1 MLIRFLLSLLL
12 WSASAALA
20 AQTLQPAYPE
30 VLRRFS
36 THDGLPQNSVN
47 AIVQDRDGF
56 LWLGTFGGLARFDG
70 SDFRVYRSLADSG
83 PSSDRILQLFEDAR
97 GQLWIG
103 SEDAGVSV
111 LRDGRFRRLD
121 VCGGRCLIRRFVA
134 AADGSVWVLSSAGAY
149 RIDPRTLRTLEHQ
162 PQALEPSAALGG
174 DEQLYL
180 GGQGLWRLHQGRR
193 EALPLPAG
201 ETRVGF
207 LHSEGNILWVGAG
220 AALHRYDT
228 VRRQWLPAPAPV
240 RGAQALARDAQQRL
254 WAVDVDGQVFRDDDD
269 GRGLQA
275 LATPALPAAHSL
287 LVDRDGN
294 LWLGSNARGL
304 LRIAR
309 SRIGLLNDPRHGL
322 DLPGL
327 PVVGDGSGGLWLGTV
342 CGGLQHWDAPSGRLR
357 RWSLQRVL
365 GNECAWSLHRDE
377 AGGLWIGTVDGSVG
391 YLPPEAQDDRADRDS
406 DAYRSQA
413 PRLVAR
419 WPDQLPIRALYRTAK
434 HKLLVASGH
443 GVYAIAVGANGETGA
458 PQPIPGLPGS
468 VSLIQP
474 AQQGG
479 LWLAGSEG
487 VVRWRRQQVVERW
500 STANGLSSRFVRSLY
515 EQPDGTLWIG
525 TYGGGLNRIGNG
537 RVRRFDRGSGL
548 FDDVVSCMVAD
559 ARGGL
564 WLSGNRGISLLP
576 PEELAKAAAGSEEL
590 SAIGFSESDG
600 LEPAETNGGGQPAC
614 LRDAAGK
621 LWFPLISGFAEIDP
635 LALGSRRAQ
644 APPVRIQSLDVGG
657 RSLPVAA
664 ELRLPPH
671 SHDIEVGFTAI
682 NLSAPEKTR
691 FRYRL
696 TRPGQDPAWTD
707 IGTQRSLH
715 FPLLPWDDSTLEII
729 ARSDTGAWSTT
740 PARLR
745 LRQPLPWYLSPLGWG
760 AAATVLLAAL
770 LLGWRVH
777 DYRLRR
783 QRDLLAQLVR
793 TRTHELEQA
802 NRRLADQA
810 QRDPVT
816 GIANHRHF
824 VESQQR
830 LWAQMQAQQ
839 RPLSLLMID
848 IDEFKRFN
856 DHYGHLAGDDCL
868 RMVALAMAAQLRDGG
883 VLARY
888 GGEEFVA
895 LLPDCDSE
903 AAHAVGERLRQ
914 AVLGCAVAHAPGA
927 LHRLVTVSV
936 GCASKW
942 PSAGG
947 SSTRLTDL
955 ADQALYRAKEN
966 GRNRVE
972 SA

>member
-1 MLIRFLLSLLL
+1 MPIRFLLSLLL
-12 WSASAALA
+12 WSVSAALA
-20 AQTLQPAYPE
+20 AQTLRPAYPD
-30 VLRRFS
+30 VVRRFS

-70 SDFRVYRSLADSG
+70 SEFRVYRSLAGSG
-83 PSSDRILQLFEDAR
+83 PSSDRILQLLEDGS

-111 LRDGRFRRLD
+111 YRDGRFLRLD
-121 VCGGRCLIRRFVA
+121 VCGGRCLVRRFVA

-149 RIDPRTLRTLEHQ
+149 RIDPRTLRTIEQQ
-162 PQALEPSAALGG
+162 PQALDMAAALGG
-174 DEQLYL
+174 DGQLYL
-180 GGQGLWRLHQGRR
+180 GGQGLWRLRQGRR
-193 EALPLPAG
+193 EAVPLPAG
-201 ETRVGF
+201 ETRVSS
-207 LHSEGNILWVGAG
+207 LHGEGSVLWVGAG
-220 AALHRYDT
+220 ATLYRYDT
-228 VRRQWLPAPAPV
+228 LRREWLPAAVPV
-240 RGAQALARDAQQRL
+240 RGVQALARDAQHRL
-254 WAVDVDGQVFRDDDD
+254 WAVDVDGQLFRDDDD
-269 GRGLQA
+269 GGGLRP
-275 LATPALPAAHSL
+275 LATPALPASRSL
-287 LVDRDGN
+287 LSDRDGN

-309 SRIGLLNDPRHGL
+309 SRIGLLNDAQQGM

-327 PVVGDGSGGLWLGTV
+327 PVIGDGSGGLWLGAV
-342 CGGLQHWDAPSGRLR
+342 CGGLRHWDAPSGRLR
-357 RWSLQRVL
+357 RWSLQAAL
-365 GNECAWSLHRDE
+365 GNECVWSLHRDE
-377 AGGLWIGTVDGSVG
+377 AGGVWIGTVDGRVG
-391 YLPPEAQDDRADRDS
+391 YLPPDAQDDRAERDS
-406 DAYRSQA
+406 DAYRSQV
-413 PRLVAR
+413 PRLVAQ

-434 HKLLVASGH
+434 HRLLVASGH
-443 GVYAIAVGANGETGA
+443 GVYAIPVGAGGETGT
-458 PQPIPGLPGS
+458 PQRLPGLPGS
-468 VSLIQP
+468 VTLIQP

-479 LWLAGSEG
+479 LWLAGGEG
-487 VVRWRRQQVVERW
+487 VVRWRRQRVVERW
-500 STANGLSSRFVRSLY
+500 NTGNGLSSRFVRSLY

-537 RVRRFDRGSGL
+537 RVQRFDRGSGL

-564 WLSGNRGISLLP
+564 WLSGNRGISLLL

-635 LALGSRRAQ
+635 LALGQRRVQ

-657 RSLPVAA
+657 RHVPLAA
-664 ELRLPPH
+664 ELHLPPH

-707 IGTQRSLH
+707 IGAQRSLH

-745 LRQPLPWYLSPLGWG
+745 FRQPSPWYLSPLSWG
-760 AAATVLLAAL
+760 AAAVALIAAL

-777 DYRLRR
+777 GYRLRR
-783 QRDLLAQLVR
+783 QRDLLTQLVS
-793 TRTHELEQA
+793 TRTQELEQA

-830 LWAQMQAQQ
+830 LWEQMQAQQ
-839 RPLSLLMID
+839 RPLALLMID

-868 RMVALAMAAQLRDGG
+868 RVVALAMAAQLREDG

-895 LLPDCDSE
+895 LLPGCDSE

-927 LHRLVTVSV
+927 RHLLVTVSI

-942 PSAGG
+942 PGAGL
-947 SSTRLTDL
+947 SSTRLTNL

>member
-1 MLIRFLLSLLL
+1 MPIRFLLSLLL
-12 WSASAALA
+12 LSASAALA
-20 AQTLQPAYPE
+20 AQTLRPAYPE
-30 VLRRFS
+30 VVRRFS

-47 AIVQDRDGF
+47 AIVQDRDGY

-70 SDFRVYRSLADSG
+70 SAFSVYRSLADSG
-83 PSSDRILQLFEDAR
+83 PSSDRILQLLEDAR

-111 LRDGRFRRLD
+111 YRDGRFLRLD

-134 AADGSVWVLSSAGAY
+134 AADDSVWVLSSAGAY

-162 PQALEPSAALGG
+162 PQALDTVAALGG
-174 DEQLYL
+174 DAQLYL
-180 GGQGLWRLHQGRR
+180 GGQGLWRLRQGRR
-193 EALPLPAG
+193 EAVPLPAA
-201 ETRVGF
+201 ETRVTS
-207 LHSEGNILWVGAG
+207 LSSEGSVLWVGTG
-220 AALHRYDT
+220 GTLHRYDT
-228 VRRQWLPAPAPV
+228 VRRLWLPAPAPV

-254 WAVDVDGQVFRDDDD
+254 WVLDVDGQVFRDDDD
-269 GRGLQA
+269 GAGLRP
-275 LATPALPAAHSL
+275 LASPALPAAHSL
-287 LVDRDGN
+287 LRDRDGN

-309 SRIGLLNDPRHGL
+309 SRIGLLDDAQQGM

-327 PVVGDGSGGLWLGTV
+327 PVIGDGSGGLWLGTV
-342 CGGLQHWDAPSGRLR
+342 CGGLRHWDAPSGRLR
-357 RWSLQRVL
+357 RWSLQRTL
-365 GNECAWSLHRDE
+365 GNECVWSLHRDE
-377 AGGLWIGTVDGSVG
+377 AGGLWIGTVDGRVG
-391 YLPPEAQDDRADRDS
+391 YLSPDAQDDRAERDS
-406 DAYRSQA
+406 DDYRGQA
-413 PRLVAR
+413 LRLVAQ

-434 HKLLVASGH
+434 NKLLVASGH
-443 GVYAIAVGANGETGA
+443 GVYAIAVGAGGETGT
-458 PQPIPGLPGS
+458 PQAIPGLPGS
-468 VSLIQP
+468 VTLIQP

-479 LWLAGSEG
+479 LWLAGGEG

-525 TYGGGLNRIGNG
+525 TYGGGLNRIAGG
-537 RVRRFDRGSGL
+537 RVQRFDRASGL

-559 ARGGL
+559 ENGGL

-576 PEELAKAAAGSEEL
+576 PEQLAKAAAGSQEL

-614 LRDAAGK
+614 LRDSAGK

-635 LALGSRRAQ
+635 LALGRRRAQ
-644 APPVRIQSLDVGG
+644 APPVRIQSLGVGG
-657 RSLPVAA
+657 RSMPLAA
-664 ELRLPPH
+664 ELRLPPR
-671 SHDIEVGFTAI
+671 SRDIEVNFTAI

-696 TRPGQDPAWTD
+696 TRPGQNPAWID
-707 IGTQRSLH
+707 IGAQRSLH
-715 FPLLPWDDSTLEII
+715 FPLLPWEDSTLEII
-729 ARSDTGAWSTT
+729 ARSDTGVWSAT

-760 AAATVLLAAL
+760 TAAALLLAAL
-770 LLGWRVH
+770 LIGWRVH
-777 DYRLRR
+777 GYRLRR
-783 QRDLLAQLVR
+783 HRDLLAQLVR
-793 TRTHELEQA
+793 TRTQELEQA

-830 LWAQMQAQQ
+830 LWQQMQAQQ

-856 DHYGHLAGDDCL
+856 DHYGHLAGDECL
-868 RMVALAMAAQLRDGG
+868 RTVALAMAAQLREDG

-895 LLPDCDSE
+895 LLPGCDAE
-903 AAHAVGERLRQ
+903 AARAVGERLRQ
-914 AVLGCAVAHAPGA
+914 TVLDCAVAHAPGA
-927 LHRLVTVSV
+927 RHRLVTISI

-942 PSAGG
+942 PSASL

-955 ADQALYRAKEN
+955 ADQALYRAKEL

>member
-1 MLIRFLLSLLL
+1 MPIRFLLSLLL
-12 WSASAALA
+12 LSASAVLS
-20 AQTLQPAYPE
+20 AQALQPAYPE
-30 VLRRFS
+30 VVRRFS
-36 THDGLPQNSVN
+36 TDDGLPQNSVN

-83 PSSDRILQLFEDAR
+83 PSSDRILQLLEDRR

-111 LRDGRFRRLD
+111 YRDGRFQRLD
-121 VCGGRCLIRRFVA
+121 ICGGRCLIRRFVA
-134 AADGSVWVLSSAGAY
+134 TADGSVWVVSSAGTY
-149 RIDPRTLRTLEHQ
+149 RVDPNTLRTLEQQ
-162 PQALEPSAALGG
+162 PQALDMAAALGG
-174 DEQLYL
+174 DGQLYL
-180 GGQGLWRLHQGRR
+180 GGQGLWRLRQGRR
-193 EALPLPAG
+193 EAVPLPAG
-201 ETRVGF
+201 ETRINS
-207 LHSEGNILWVGAG
+207 LYSEGSVLWVGAG
-220 AALHRYDT
+220 TALHRYDT
-228 VRRQWLPAPAPV
+228 VRRQWLPAAAAV
-240 RGAQALARDAQQRL
+240 HGALALARDAQQRL
-254 WAVDVDGQVFRDDDD
+254 WVVTVDGQVFRDD
-269 GRGLQA
+269 GGGLRP
-275 LATPALPAAHSL
+275 LARPALPAAHSL
-287 LVDRDGN
+287 LSDRDGN

-309 SRIGLLNDPRHGL
+309 SRIGLLNDKQQDM

-327 PVVGDGSGGLWLGTV
+327 PLLGDGSGGLWLGTV
-342 CGGLQHWDAPSGRLR
+342 CGGLRHWDAPSGRLR
-357 RWSLQRVL
+357 RWSLQAAL
-365 GNECAWSLHRDE
+365 GNDCAWSLHRDE
-377 AGGLWIGTVDGSVG
+377 AGGLWIGTVDGRVG
-391 YLPPEAQDDRADRDS
+391 YLSAEAQDDRGARDS
-406 DAYRSQA
+406 HAYRSRA
-413 PRLVAR
+413 PRLVAQ

-434 HKLLVASGH
+434 HTLLVATGH
-443 GVYAIAVGANGETGA
+443 GVYAIAVGAGGRTGT
-458 PQPIPGLPGS
+458 PQRIADLPGS
-468 VSLIQP
+468 VTLIQP

-479 LWLAGSEG
+479 VWLAGGEG
-487 VVRWRRQQVVERW
+487 AVRWQRQRIVERW

-525 TYGGGLNRIGNG
+525 TYGGGLNRIAHG
-537 RVRRFDRGSGL
+537 RVRRYDRRSGL

-576 PEELAKAAAGSEEL
+576 REELDKAAAGSEEL

-635 LALGSRRAQ
+635 LALGQRHAPP
-644 APPVRIQSLDVGG
+644 PPVRIQSLDVGG
-657 RSLPVAA
+657 RSMPLAA
-664 ELRLPPH
+664 ELRLPPR
-671 SHDIEVGFTAI
+671 SHDIDVGFTAI
-682 NLSAPEKTR
+682 NLGAPEKTR

-696 TRPGQDPAWTD
+696 TRPGQEQPQWTD
-707 IGTQRSLH
+707 VGAQRSLH

-745 LRQPLPWYLSPLGWG
+745 LRQPLPWYLSPAGWS
-760 AAATVLLAAL
+760 AAATLLAVAL

-824 VESQQR
+824 VERQQA
-830 LWAQMQAQQ
+830 LWAQMLEQQ

-848 IDEFKRFN
+848 VDEFKRFN

-868 RMVALAMAAQLRDGG
+868 RMVALAMAAQLREGG

-895 LLPDCDSE
+895 LLPGCDS
-903 AAHAVGERLRQ
+903 ATAHAVGQGLRQ
-914 AVLGCAVAHAPGA
+914 AVLGCAVAHAPSA
-927 LHRLVTVSV
+927 RHRLVTVSI
-936 GCASKW
+936 GCATKW
-942 PSAGG
+942 PSAGR
-947 SSTRLTDL
+947 SSTRLTNL